1 MRRRFTILT
10 AAIAL
15 LAFLAIPMGMMGQ
28 TTVSYG
34 WETSDDANLWTITD
48 AITATSGQGN
58 TGDYAG
64 MINTNHTYV
73 QFNEK
78 VYVTSFSFAFKRTS
92 NNNNYN
98 VYIETSTDGTTWTA
112 VETYAMSSFNNGS
125 YLTKSHT
132 FDGSVQYYVRFHC
145 YNTTAVRYVD
155 DVAITYSDSGA
166 SLEDSDLSLSPT
178 ALEFDLYDDY
188 DAKTITITTS
198 SEGEITVSDNEY
210 VTTVVSG
217 NTITVTP
224 GENITQETQTITVS
238 QASDGVYASGT
249 ATFTVDITDSTP
261 FTGGDVTFDA
271 TKDKGTSPI
280 VKNGVTFA
288 CDNGVLNN
296 GSEYRLYKNSTTTFS
311 VSEGTITQIAF
322 TCTSSNPASGFATQ
336 TGWTT
341 DGDNGTWTGNAQE
354 VSFLASGAQVRATLI
369 VVTVDLNAT
378 PAPVITADDVNIEYN
393 AESGSITYIVDNGV
407 TGGTMSAAVTDGDWL
422 ALGQETT
429 SPISFTCTANEG
441 AAERTATVTLTYT
454 YERATVTANVTVTQA
469 GNPNVIDNISD
480 ITDTGIDYAVRGT
493 VVAASARGFVI
504 GDGTGYVYTYLNA
517 APEVTVGDIKK
528 ISGTMG
534 SYNHVLQF
542 TSTATIEDATESN
555 YNNTPAI
562 QVLDATGIGTY
573 NEGLHLSDYVQ
584 IEGTLTISTSNNNT
598 YFNIAVE
605 GLTTSAS
612 ISYPNSEQITL
623 LTALEN
629 KQIVVKG
636 YFAGVS
642 SGHFNIL
649 MESVEEVTVPV
660 ITVPNATINVP
671 TEGAEGTIEVIY
683 NNFTEL
689 AATIYFC
696 NENGE
701 AATYDWIEAE
711 VNDDDNIAYTVSA
724 NNGEA
729 RTAYLKVFSG
739 NIYSNLV
746 TINQEAYVAP
756 TYAELPFEFDG
767 GKADIENTDGLY
779 QEGLGSDYSNS
790 PKLKFDGT
798 GDWLLLQ
805 FNERPG
811 TLTFDIKNNGFSGGT
826 FTVQTSEDGETY
838 TDLAT
843 YTEITST
850 QNEEFTN
857 LSENVRYIKWIY
869 TEKVTGNVGLGNIVL
884 QDYVEPEEY
893 VLNIGNPEH
902 ITITAGYGTD
912 GVLVNGESQE
922 ILSGT
927 EITLALNIEEGYVL
941 ETLTITDENENLIT
955 PTATQT
961 ENVWTFNMPNSDV
974 TVNATA
980 AVAPVVTTSTYTLAT
995 SIESGKSY
1003 IIVGWKDGNPY
1014 AMGKQTSNNRAA
1026 VGVTIIDG
1034 VATVNGIATGADD
1047 DAVFEFVVEGNDT
1060 DGYSIYDN
1068 VNVGYLYA
1076 ASSSSNYLR
1085 TQVEND
1091 ANGIWTINFDA
1102 QEGFAN
1108 VIATGTNT
1116 RKVMQFNNGSTIF
1129 SCYSSASQH
1138 PVYLYVKEE
1147 TSTVT
1152 TQTVALAAGM
1162 NWFSTNVEITLEDLQ
1177 NALLTA
1183 LNNANGIKIT
1193 SQSNGYVN
1201 WNGNTW
1207 KGKISLFDV
1216 SQYYMI
1222 QVPSSCEITLEGLP
1236 INPAEHPLTINPG
1249 ANWIGFP
1256 LNESMTVSAVFS
1268 GFPTTGDR
1276 ITSQASG
1283 YTSYNGNTWKGGLTN
1298 LEPGQGYIYNSAAP
1312 EAKTFIYPTGTSKK

>member
-1 MRRRFTILT
+1 MRRRFTILM
-10 AAIAL
+10 AAFAL

-34 WETSDDANLWTITD
+34 WETSDDATPWTITD

-98 VYIETSTDGTTWTA
+98 VYIETSTDGTTWTS

-155 DVAITYSDSGA
+155 DVTITYSDSGA

-224 GENITQETQTITVS
+224 GENTTQELQTITVS

-249 ATFTVDITDSTP
+249 ATFTVDIADSTP

-271 TKDKGTSPI
+271 TKDKGTSPL
-280 VKNGVTFA
+280 VKNGVTFV

-341 DGDNGTWTGNAQE
+341 DGDNGTWTGSAQE

-378 PAPVITADDVNIEYN
+378 PDPVITADNVNIEYN
-393 AESGSITYIVDNGV
+393 AEFGSIAYTVDNAV
-407 TGGTMSAAVTDGDWL
+407 TGGTMSAAVTEGDWL
-422 ALGQETT
+422 TLGSGTT

-454 YERATVTANVTVTQA
+454 YNRATATANVVVTQA
-469 GNPNVIDNISD
+469 GNPSIIDNISD
-480 ITDTGIDYAVRGT
+480 ITAIDTDYAVRGT
-493 VVAASARGFVI
+493 VVAANAVGFVI
-504 GDGTGYVYTYLNA
+504 GDGTGYVYTYMGTI
-517 APEVTVGDIKK
+517 PEVAVGDIKR

-534 SYNHVLQF
+534 SHNNVFQF
-542 TSTATIEDATESN
+542 TSTANIEPASNSN

-562 QVLDATGIGTY
+562 QVLDADGIGTY
-573 NEGLHLSDYVQ
+573 SEGLHLSDYVQ
-584 IEGTLTISTSNNNT
+584 IEGMLSISGN
-598 YFNIAVE
+598 YYNITVD
-605 GLTTSAS
+605 GLTNTAS
-612 ISYPNSEQITL
+612 ISYPTDAQKEELN
-623 LTALEN
+623 ALAN
-629 KQIVVKG
+629 KRIIVKG

-642 SGHFNIL
+642 GGHFNVLLGTI
-649 MESVEEVTVPV
+649 EEVLVPS
-660 ITVPNATINVP
+660 INIPNATVNVP
-671 TEGAEGTIEVIY
+671 AEGAEGTIEVIY

-696 NENGE
+696 HENGE

-739 NIYSNLV
+739 DVYSNLV

-756 TYAELPFEFDG
+756 TYAELPFSFNG
-767 GKADIENTDGLY
+767 GRNDIEGTDGLY
-779 QEGLGSDYSNS
+779 QEGLGTDYSETTA
-790 PKLKFDGT
+790 PTTKLKFDNA

-805 FNERPG
+805 FTERPG
-811 TLTFDIKNNGFSGGT
+811 ALTFNIKGNGFSGGT
-826 FTVQTSEDGETY
+826 FTVQTSEDGLTY
-838 TDLAT
+838 TNLAT
-843 YTEITST
+843 YTEITNT
-850 QNEEFTN
+850 QNEEFSN
-857 LSENVRYIKWIY
+857 LGENVRFIKWIY
-869 TEKVTGNVGLGNIVL
+869 TERVNGNVGLGNIVL

-912 GVLVNGESQE
+912 GVLVNGQSQE

-941 ETLTITDENENLIT
+941 ETLTIIDENGNIIT

-980 AVAPVVTTSTYTLAT
+980 AIAPVVTTSTYTLAT

-1014 AMGKQTSNNRAA
+1014 AMGDQTTNNRAA
-1026 VGVTIIDG
+1026 YGITVDG
-1034 VATVNGIATGADD
+1034 STATVAS
-1047 DAVFEFVVEGNDT
+1047 DAGVYEFVIAGNDT
-1060 DGYSIYDN
+1060 DGYTIYDD
-1068 VNVGYLYA
+1068 VTPGYLYA
-1076 ASSSSNYLR
+1076 ASTSSNWLR
-1085 TQVEND
+1085 TQEEND
-1091 ANGIWTINFDA
+1091 ANGIWTITFDA
-1102 QEGFAN
+1102 QDGFAN
-1108 VIATGTNT
+1108 VVATGDNT
-1116 RKVMQFNNGSTIF
+1116 RKVMQFNNNNTLF
-1129 SCYSSASQH
+1129 SCYASASQH

-1147 TSTVT
+1147 TPTVT
-1152 TQTVALAAGM
+1152 TQTVALSAGT
-1162 NWFSTNVEITLEDLQ
+1162 NWFSTNVEITLEDLEAAIVAAMG
-1177 NALLTA
+1177 NASGTTIKAKDGKSSTYTTRWRGTLTSLDVA
-1183 LNNANGIKIT
+1183 QMYKIKAAEACT
-1193 SQSNGYVN
+1193 
-1201 WNGNTW
+1201 
-1207 KGKISLFDV
+1207 
-1216 SQYYMI
+1216 
-1222 QVPSSCEITLEGLP
+1222 ITLEGEP
-1236 INPAEHPLTINPG
+1236 IIPADHPVTIQANST
-1249 ANWIGFP
+1249 NWIGIP
-1256 LNESMTVSAVFS
+1256 LANNITVTDAFAGFAQS
-1268 GFPTTGDR
+1268 GDQIKAKDGKS
-1276 ITSQASG
+1276 TSF
-1283 YTSYNGNTWKGGLTN
+1283 NGTRWRGTLTN
-1298 LEPGQGYIYNSAAP
+1298 LEPGQGYVY
-1312 EAKTFIYPTGTSKK
+1312 TSGYSEDRQLVFPASK